1 MLGVTILKEEH
12 DQLKYRSKQIKEKLE
27 TDGYSL
33 EIIFELEELE
43 IDTYDL
49 ERRLDEELK
58 RLWTE

>member
-12 DQLKYRSKQIKEKLE
+12 DQLKYRSNQIKEKLE

-49 ERRLDEELK
+49 ERRLDEEIK

>member
-12 DQLKYRSKQIKEKLE
+12 DQLKYRSNQIKEKLE

>member
-1 MLGVTILKEEH
+1 MLGGTILKEEH
-12 DQLKYRSKQIKEKLE
+12 DQLKYRSNMIKEKLE
-27 TDGYSL
+27 NDGYSL

-49 ERRLDEELK
+49 ERRLDEEIK